1 MNIELKPKK
10 NFIIYAPRVYTG
22 GGLILLKSILN
33 SFPRNISLTLFLDKK
48 IINLINIPKNS
59 QIYFA
64 EKSLF
69 SRLFL
74 EYKLYSIVKKKD
86 TVLCFTSLPPLFKL
100 SGYVISYHQNSILLQ
115 KTTHRI
121 FSIKKELI
129 FIEKRIFSYI
139 FRKNIQ
145 EYIVQTPSMKKS
157 LKKFY
162 GEKIKVRVLPFL
174 SKIPSVNSMKKR
186 DGFVYISDGNEHK
199 NHINLLEAWSLLGK
213 LGIKPRL
220 FLTLNKSNKNLLS
233 KINNFCLKE
242 NLKIHNLGE
251 IDHYEVFKIYRSSQA
266 LIFPSFFESFGL
278 PLIEATKV
286 KLPIIASDLN
296 YVHEVCNPDETFNPQ
311 FPRSIMNAV
320 RRFLKKPKSKIK
332 ILKNKNLSRIKILN
346 EKDFLKEI
354 GIY

>member
-1 MNIELKPKK
+1 MYNRLKSKK
-10 NFIIYAPRVYTG
+10 TFIIYAPGVYKG

-33 SFPRNISLTLFLDKK
+33 SFPKNIPLTLFLDKK
-48 IINLINIPKNS
+48 ILNLINIPKNS
-59 QIYFA
+59 LTYLA
-64 EKSLF
+64 ENSLF

-74 EYKLYSIVKKKD
+74 EYKLYSVVKEKD

-121 FSIKKELI
+121 FPIKKELI
-129 FIEKRIFSYI
+129 FLEKRIFSYI
-139 FRKNIQ
+139 FRNNIQ
-145 EYIVQTPSMKKS
+145 EYIVQTLSMKKI

-162 GEKIKVRVLPFL
+162 GEKIKVRILPFL
-174 SKIPSVNSMKKR
+174 SKIPSVRLKKKR

-213 LGIKPRL
+213 LRIKPKL

-233 KINNFCLKE
+233 KINNLCLNE

-251 IDHYEVFKIYRSSQA
+251 IEHREVFKIYRSSQA

-286 KLPIIASDLN
+286 NLPIIASDLN

-311 FPRSIMNAV
+311 YPHSIMNAV
-320 RRFLKKPKSKIK
+320 MRFLKKPKSKIK
-332 ILKNKNLSRIKILN
+332 ILKNKNLSRIKTLN
-346 EKDFLKEI
+346 EKDFLQEI